1 MLIGRDVDRFR
12 IGKTVGSGERVL
24 HMASLGIVCLPAW
37 LGLSCGAE
45 TETSPSSAR
54 GGSGG
59 GALGG
64 SGSGIGGQLGGTG
77 GGGGLPVVGGAGG
90 TGNADASGPVDS
102 GADAAVLPPFDASGA
117 TIQDLCTRSCTVAR
131 IQCPRLDEALCSKE
145 CVMFTATAP
154 GCEAAARARWECAAT
169 MSPSAWSCWGQF
181 TALQPDQCVP
191 EATAFQQC
199 VLSALVPSSGSIA
212 ELCLLK
218 CVKMNMRCPQVF
230 LDHCAG
236 GCVRGDYFPGCE
248 SEALAAERCYASQ
261 PSSDFICD
269 STHWAS
275 LPPGVCKTETDAF
288 YACILNK

>member
-1 MLIGRDVDRFR
+1 
-12 IGKTVGSGERVL
+12 
-24 HMASLGIVCLPAW
+24 

-45 TETSPSSAR
+45 TETSPNSGSGGAP
-54 GGSGG
+54 GGSG
-59 GALGG
+59 
-64 SGSGIGGQLGGTG
+64 GSGIGGQLAGTG

-90 TGNADASGPVDS
+90 IGNADASGPVDS

-117 TIQDLCTRSCTVAR
+117 TIQDLCNRSCTVAKL
-131 IQCPRLDEALCSKE
+131 QCPRLDQDLCVRD
-145 CVMFTATAP
+145 CVTFTSVAP
-154 GCEAAARARWECAAT
+154 ACEAAARTRWECAAA
-169 MSPSAWSCWGQF
+169 MPSSAWSCWGQF

-191 EATAFQQC
+191 QATAFQQC
-199 VLSALVPSSGSIA
+199 VLSALAPSSGSIA

-218 CVKMNMRCPQVF
+218 CVKMHVQCPGVF
-230 LDHCAG
+230 LENCAG
-236 GCVRGDYFPGCE
+236 GCVSGDSLPRCL
-248 SEALAAERCYASQ
+248 SQALAAERCYASQ